1 MNAHTIHDA
10 LTLLPDDLI
19 AETDAVRR
27 APKRR
32 VWKTLLP
39 IAACLCLVLLTAPT
53 VIALLSPK
61 GAKEAAA
68 YDCVPAEAAPEA
80 PAAAPSPMQ
89 ASPQPGNGQRGIE
102 EQAAGEAFDAGGP
115 LAALYFS
122 VPAETEGEKIA
133 LISTRAELDA
143 CLDPDSPLAQACGAY
158 DDAYFETHQLVLL
171 LTAVDY
177 PAGSRSGDVLLPI
190 AEGSWYA
197 EQTGENAWTLT
208 LRDMVPDAGTQGL
221 SRQQILLELP
231 GCPVASGDELT
242 VIQQAKT
249 E

>member
-10 LTLLPDDLI
+10 LTLLPGDLI

-27 APKRR
+27 APKRK

-61 GAKEAAA
+61 GVKEAA
-68 YDCVPAEAAPEA
+68 YDCAPAEAAPEA

-89 ASPQPGNGQRGIE
+89 ASPQPGNGVE
-102 EQAAGEAFDAGGP
+102 ERAAGEAFDAGGP
-115 LAALYFS
+115 LTALYFS
-122 VPAETEGEKIA
+122 VPAETEGEKIT

-177 PAGSRSGDVLLPI
+177 PAGSRSGDVLLPV

-197 EQTGENAWTLT
+197 EQSGENAWTLT

-221 SRQQILLELP
+221 FRQQILLEIP
-231 GCPVASGDELT
+231 GCPLAPGDALT
-242 VIQQAKT
+242 VTQQPKT